1 MLRRLFAVP
10 AALLVLLCA
19 IPSLAATRT
28 LVVYP
33 FAVSGTAPEEL
44 GKQVSDQIAAEIGEL
59 GGITIVHGAASAKPA
74 DYRAAAKALGADYYF
89 SGSIAPVFNR
99 YSAIEQLVSTRSGT
113 VMWGVSIQFRTVAD
127 IAGEGRR
134 IHDEL
139 VRGDA
144 TPPPGIAASGVSLV
158 TPSPVS
164 PSPGSPSPLS
174 PSVSG
179 YAVLPVTGSAASA
192 DKTFATSAIVT
203 TLQRHGYNVVTVTSA
218 APIDPATEGAAAC
231 AKTGAR
237 ALVAGALD
245 TARVSTGPSPQTNA
259 HIDLRTFDCRTRALD
274 LQSTVVNHIA
284 PVGDDAIRGAIEDAV
299 SAFPAPS

>member
-44 GKQVSDQIAAEIGEL
+44 GKQVSDQIAAEIGAL

-127 IAGEGRR
+127 VAGEGRR

-144 TPPPGIAASGVSLV
+144 PPPGIAASGVSLV

-164 PSPGSPSPLS
+164 PSPLSSSP
-174 PSVSG
+174 VSG
-179 YAVLPVTGSAASA
+179 YAVLPVTGSAAA
-192 DKTFATSAIVT
+192 VDKTFATSAIVT

-218 APIDPATEGAAAC
+218 ATIDPATDGAAAC

-259 HIDLRTFDCRTRALD
+259 HIDLRTFDCRTHALD

>member
-19 IPSLAATRT
+19 LPSFAATRT

-33 FAVSGTAPEEL
+33 FAVTGTAPAEL

-59 GGITIVHGAASAKPA
+59 GGVAIVHGAPTAKPA
-74 DYRAAAKALGADYYF
+74 DYRAAAKAAGADYYF

-113 VMWGVSIQFRTVAD
+113 VVWGVSIQFRSLAD
-127 IAGEGRR
+127 VAGEGRR

-144 TPPPGIAASGVSLV
+144 PPPPGIGASGVSLV
-158 TPSPVS
+158 TPTP
-164 PSPGSPSPLS
+164 
-174 PSVSG
+174 VSG
-179 YAVLPVTGSAASA
+179 YAVLPVTGSAADA
-192 DKTFATSAIVT
+192 DKTYATSAIVD
-203 TLQRHGYNVVTVTSA
+203 TLQRHGYNVVTVTSLA
-218 APIDPATEGAAAC
+218 TIDPATDGAAAC

-237 ALVAGALD
+237 TLVAGTLD
-245 TARVSTGPSPQTNA
+245 TARVSTGPTPQTNA
-259 HIDLRTFDCRTRALD
+259 HIDLRTFDCRTHALD
-274 LQSTVVNHIA
+274 LQSTVVNHIS
-284 PVGDDAIRGAIEDAV
+284 PVGNDAIRGAIEDAV